1 MDALDAELVDEL
13 QDAGGDG
20 GFPHSGDV
28 RKRAKGGFVLEDDA
42 VELGHVE
49 LVGGGAGRDV
59 EREAVAG
66 EDGVGDP
73 EDEGLDVGLHGGEGE
88 VCHLA
93 APEGDGEV
101 LEG

>member
-1 MDALDAELVDEL
+1 MDALEAKLVDEL
-13 QDAGGDG
+13 QNAGGDG
-20 GFPHSGDV
+20 GLPHGGDI
-28 RKRAKGGFVLEDDA
+28 REGAKRGFVLEDDA
-42 VELGHVE
+42 VELGDVE
-49 LVGGGAGRDV
+49 LVGGGAGGDV
-59 EREAVAG
+59 EGEAVAG

-73 EDEGLDVGLHGGEGE
+73 ENEGLDVGLHGGEGE